1 MTLDPP
7 SRLKQEI
14 RSYNDFVSEAEIIL
28 RPDTNVDY
36 EIFCLGYNDAGTLKR
51 ASGDIL
57 ADAKKSVSI
66 AQKLFPRAKI
76 VILEVLNT
84 FNSQQFDQ
92 TIEEI
97 NRGLRSI
104 TQEVPQSVLSKH
116 PLLTPSDKDNIFH
129 PDGTHLNKRGQLQLA
144 SDLRRASLGL
154 PPLKTLARSNNYR
167 NNNNRQG
174 QGRQRRTSSSSDK
187 GREDFHSGNPTE
199 PNQRVTNRQRH
210 EKERRSPQYYD
221 DEGANRNAFEGN
233 RYLWSSH
240 YDDYDDSHRDD
251 AREERDRRPPQQDR
265 FHVDNR
271 KRDRPFSRY
280 GNNGWGQSR

>member
-104 TQEVPQSVLSKH
+104 TQEVPQSVLSTH
-116 PLLTPSDKDNIFH
+116 PLLTPNDKDNIFH

-167 NNNNRQG
+167 NNDNRQG
-174 QGRQRRTSSSSDK
+174 QGRQRRTSSSGDK
-187 GREDFHSGNPTE
+187 GR
-199 PNQRVTNRQRH
+199 
-210 EKERRSPQYYD
+210 
-221 DEGANRNAFEGN
+221 
-233 RYLWSSH
+233 
-240 YDDYDDSHRDD
+240 
-251 AREERDRRPPQQDR
+251 
-265 FHVDNR
+265 
-271 KRDRPFSRY
+271 
-280 GNNGWGQSR
+280 